1 MKYATPVLILMLA
14 GCSWF
19 SAAASP
25 EDKIA
30 DANLALT
37 LAKEL
42 GPQIVASGKI
52 KQEELD
58 LAVTFLDAGVK
69 AYTASLLSHN
79 AEAQRAARD
88 AMLTA
93 TIKLLAMLAE

>member
-1 MKYATPVLILMLA
+1 MKTLPLIALLIA

-42 GPQIVASGKI
+42 GPQFVASGKI
-52 KQEELD
+52 KQDELD

-69 AYTASLLSHN
+69 AYTASLQAHN

-93 TIKLLAMLAE
+93 TIKLLAMLAD